1 MEDEKRQI
9 GQKIRA
15 VREEKKM
22 TQSQFSEKLD
32 VSMQTISNWESG
44 KSSPDAAALIRM
56 AKKCHISLD
65 RFAGLEMPPIDM
77 QLKVREQEIDQLRQN
92 VRQLTEEFFNK
103 INQILS

>member
-1 MEDEKRQI
+1 MEDEKKQI
-9 GQKIRA
+9 GQKIKN
-15 VREEKKM
+15 VRETKKM

-56 AKKCHISLD
+56 AKSCQISLD
-65 RFAGLEMPPIDM
+65 QFAGLETTAIEVQP
-77 QLKVREQEIDQLRQN
+77 KACEQETAALRHN
-92 VRQLTEEFFNK
+92 IKQLTEEFFNK